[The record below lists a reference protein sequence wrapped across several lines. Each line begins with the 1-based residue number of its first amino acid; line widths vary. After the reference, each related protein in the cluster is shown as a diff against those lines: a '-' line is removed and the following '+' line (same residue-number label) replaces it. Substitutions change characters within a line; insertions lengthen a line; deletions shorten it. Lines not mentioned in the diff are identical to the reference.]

1 MKRAALKL
9 SAALE
14 EAAVQPTLTVVKPM
28 MGPYLTYQQEQYIK
42 QREMLEEAIR
52 TAPPRVPSW
61 SEMYPKLKL

>member
-1 MKRAALKL
+1 
-9 SAALE
+9 
-14 EAAVQPTLTVVKPM
+14 M